1 MDTNQDVN
9 QRTYALGD
17 LLATAAERAVPV
29 IRALPDE
36 RLADPTPCADY
47 DVKSLVNH
55 LFHVT
60 VQFQNLAA
68 KKDSDFTATPDYIAA
83 DPSWRDRFATEAH
96 LLAEAWSAPG
106 AEEGTTG
113 AMNMPARIVG
123 SLALLDLT
131 VHAWDLARATDQEY
145 RLNDATDPVLDQVTA
160 TVGEMAPTARAMGM
174 FGTPVRVPD
183 TASPLDRLLA
193 ETGRDPYWSRPAA

>member
-1 MDTNQDVN
+1 MDTNQAVN
-9 QRTYALGD
+9 PRTYALGD
-17 LLATAAERAVPV
+17 LLATAAERALPV

-55 LFHVT
+55 LLHVT

-68 KKDSDFTATPDYIAA
+68 KKDSDFTETPDYIAA
-83 DPSWRDRFATEAH
+83 DPAWRDRFATEASR
-96 LLAEAWSAPG
+96 LAAAWSAPG

-113 AMNMPARIVG
+113 TMNMPARTVA

-145 RLNDATDPVLDQVTA
+145 RLNDTTDPVLDQVTA
-160 TVGEMAPTARAMGM
+160 TVEEMAPTARAMGM
-174 FGTPVRVPD
+174 FATPVEVPD

-193 ETGRDPYWSRPAA
+193 ETGRDPHWARAGR